1 MDNAFP
7 HPSGAQG
14 SEGLSKREWFAGQAL
29 PSIMMLCGRDT
40 RLGGETIEEYFV
52 RRSYEMA
59 DLMIARQAL
68 ENSNG

>member
-14 SEGLSKREWFAGQAL
+14 YEGLSKREWFAGQAL

-40 RLGGETIEEYFV
+40 RPEGETVEEYFV
-52 RRSYEMA
+52 RLSYEIA

-68 ENSNG
+68 ETKHD